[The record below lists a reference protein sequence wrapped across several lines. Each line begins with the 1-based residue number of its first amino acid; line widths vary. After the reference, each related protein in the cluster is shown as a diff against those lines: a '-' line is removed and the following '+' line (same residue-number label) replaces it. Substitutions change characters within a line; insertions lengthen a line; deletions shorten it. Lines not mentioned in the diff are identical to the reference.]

1 MPPKKKRRATAVKP
15 GIARQHLV
23 DNFATLPSAGE
34 DLLNGHVWFLD
45 TEHDRVIS
53 HTLTALKDVVP
64 EDPSSYRYQ
73 VQKLCKT
80 LEKFRYV
87 TGGTEFVKF
96 VALCCEVFTPTGPV
110 PLISAESAPSTSVEP
125 APSMSAEPEL

>member
-1 MPPKKKRRATAVKP
+1 MPPKKKRRAPAVKA
-15 GIARQHLV
+15 GIARQYFV

-34 DLLNGHVWFLD
+34 DILNGYVWFLY
-45 TEHDRVIS
+45 TEHVIS
-53 HTLTALKDVVP
+53 HTLTTLKDVVP

-80 LEKFRYV
+80 LEKFRHL

-96 VALCCEVFTPTGPV
+96 VFALCCEVYTPTGPV
-110 PLISAESAPSTSVEP
+110 L
-125 APSMSAEPEL
+125 